1 MFFPP
6 PTWVTSLAW
15 CPSRF
20 LSSTAASLQDSL
32 PSPVFRIAVVAKP
45 LWFLSP
51 QFFLNLSSSSS
62 SLSLLTIVV
71 QTVTIAHL
79 SVWMLTQSCPTLC
92 GPMHYSSPGS
102 SVHGILQAGMVESVA
117 ILFSTG
123 YSGSRIRPTSLT
135 SPALAA
141 VLLLHLHLFL
151 SPVIHS
157 LRGNL

>member
-92 GPMHYSSPGS
+92 GPVNCKLPGS
-102 SVHGILQAGMVESVA
+102 SAQGIFQARILEWGA
-117 ILFSTG
+117 IS
-123 YSGSRIRPTSLT
+123 YPRGSSWPQGS
-135 SPALAA
+135 SPH
-141 VLLLHLHLFL
+141 LLHLLHLQAD
-151 SPVIHS
+151 S
-157 LRGNL
+157 LPLVLPGKPDISY